1 MNWSLKGWMAHA
13 ALLLAGLSSPFAD
26 AGATKDLPSTGYA
39 SQADALVQD
48 YVRNELFSGTVLVAR
63 NGKPLF
69 RKGFGAANREWGI
82 ANTPDTRFRIGSVS
96 KQFTAAAIMRLV
108 DERKLL
114 LDDAV
119 GKHVRDL
126 PPAWQKVSIRQLLQ
140 HTSGIP
146 RYTMLDGFDDRISR
160 IRHTPR
166 QLIDLVKDLPLEFEP
181 GTKFEYDN
189 TGYVLLGC
197 VIEAVSG
204 MPYRD
209 YLEQKLL
216 GPLGLRHSGYDDGRG
231 ILEKTAQP
239 YADGVD
245 GVVRAGPADISNA
258 YAAGAMVSTVDDL
271 LAWQQMLVKGKVLG
285 PDSTAAVFT
294 DGGHHYGLGWFIENR
309 LSRKVYQHG
318 GSWNGYESV
327 LAYYP
332 LEQLTVIVLGN
343 HGEQA
348 TVGRIADELARLA
361 LGLPPAHREARVDP
375 AVFSRLVGRY
385 RLAPDMMFSVTSK
398 DGQLFAQLSGQRQ
411 LQIYPEAANRYF
423 FKAVDAQLVFDERD
437 PERAG
442 FLVLHQ
448 NRERITAPRID

>member
-1 MNWSLKGWMAHA
+1 MKWMSKGWLIHA
-13 ALLLAGLSSPFAD
+13 ALLLVSLSAPC
-26 AGATKDLPSTGYA
+26 AGAESARMPAAGYA
-39 SQADALVQD
+39 AQAEALVQD
-48 YVRNELFSGTVLVAR
+48 YVRNELFSGAVLVAR
-63 NGKPLF
+63 SGKPLF
-69 RKGFGAANREWGI
+69 RKGFGAANREWAI

-108 DERKLL
+108 DERKLS

-119 GKHVRDL
+119 GAHVRDL

-146 RYTMLDGFDDRISR
+146 RYTMLDDFLDRSSR
-160 IRHTPR
+160 IGHTPR
-166 QLIDLVKDLPLEFEP
+166 QLIDLVKDLPLEFAP

-204 MPYRD
+204 MAYRD

-216 GPLGLRHSGYDDGRG
+216 GPLGLTHSGYDDGRR
-231 ILEKTAQP
+231 ILDKAAQS
-239 YADGVD
+239 YTDGLD
-245 GVVRAGPADISNA
+245 GVVRVRAADISNA
-258 YAAGAMVSTVDDL
+258 YAAGAMVSNIDDL
-271 LAWQQMLVKGKVLG
+271 LAWQQMLVNGKVLG

-309 LSRKVYQHG
+309 LSRKVYEHG
-318 GSWNGYESV
+318 GSWNGYESL

-332 LEQLTVIVLGN
+332 ADKLTVIVLGN
-343 HGEQA
+343 LGEQA

-361 LGLPPAHREARVDP
+361 LGLPPAHRELRVDP
-375 AVFSRLVGRY
+375 RVFSRLVGRY
-385 RLAPDMMFSVTSK
+385 RLAPDMIFSITSK

-411 LQIYPEAANRYF
+411 LQIYPEDANRYF
-423 FKAVDAQLVFDERD
+423 SKAVDAQLVFDELD
-437 PERAG
+437 PDRAG
-442 FLVLHQ
+442 YLILHQ
-448 NRERITAPRID
+448 NGEQMKAPRID

>member
-13 ALLLAGLSSPFAD
+13 ALLLAGLSWPL
-26 AGATKDLPSTGYA
+26 AGAEAARDLPAAGYA
-39 SQADALVQD
+39 AQADALVQD

-63 NGKPLF
+63 DGKPLF

-119 GKHVRDL
+119 GRHVRDL
-126 PPAWQKVSIRQLLQ
+126 PPAWRKVSIRQLLQ

-216 GPLGLRHSGYDDGRG
+216 EPLGLRHSGYDDGRG

-309 LSRKVYQHG
+309 LARKVYQHG
-318 GSWNGYESV
+318 GSWNGYESL

-448 NRERITAPRID
+448 NGERITAPRID